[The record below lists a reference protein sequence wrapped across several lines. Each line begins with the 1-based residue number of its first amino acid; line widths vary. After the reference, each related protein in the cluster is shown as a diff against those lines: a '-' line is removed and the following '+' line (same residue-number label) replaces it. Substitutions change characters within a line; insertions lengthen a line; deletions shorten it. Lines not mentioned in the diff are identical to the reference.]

1 MKTVRNMKLL
11 KRLSGIVIAIA
22 ALLCAPAMHA
32 QTVTGAVTGIITDP
46 SGAVVPAAKVVA
58 HNMDTGVDSTAT
70 TNNAGSYNIK
80 FLPIGRYQ
88 VSVEATGFG
97 KETVPPF
104 TLEILQTAAFN
115 IQMKVGG
122 ADQTVNVSE
131 AAPILNTNDAT
142 LGETITANTIQN
154 FPLNGLDFSALT
166 LYVPGAVNTTGTSGT
181 TSIERSTQYTDS
193 IQLNGNRAQANNYT
207 LDGIDLNETFN
218 NLIAYS
224 PAPESLQEIKVL
236 TANSPADYSNVNGA
250 GVVSVLKSGTNQFHG
265 SAYGYLQDYRLNA
278 NSWTNKHADPI
289 IPTNSFSQDQ
299 FGGTFGGP
307 IKRDKLFFFVDYLGS
322 RFHTGGTSTASVFT
336 QAMRG
341 GDFSALLAGSNPIQL
356 YDPLNGFAPYAGDT
370 GVPITN
376 PVATYLF
383 AHPNLYPLPN
393 ATPSDGIAAN

>member
-1 MKTVRNMKLL
+1 MSHHPGVVQMMKTVRNMQLL

-22 ALLCAPAMHA
+22 TLLCAPVALHA
-32 QTVTGAVTGIITDP
+32 QTVTGNITGIVTDS
-46 SGAVVPAAKVVA
+46 SGAIIPKATVTAL
-58 HNMDTGVDSTAT
+58 NQDTGVSSSAN
-70 TNNAGSYNIK
+70 TNAAGLYRIE
-80 FLPIGRYQ
+80 FLPIGHYKVTVQ
-88 VSVEATGFG
+88 ATGFG
-97 KETVPPF
+97 TETLPPF
-104 TLEILQTAAFN
+104 SLEILQTVTFN
-115 IQMKVGG
+115 VHLKVGS
-122 ADQTVNVSE
+122 AAETVEVS
-131 AAPILNTNDAT
+131 AGAPILNTNDAT

-322 RFHTGGTSTASVFT
+322 RFHQGGTSQASVFT
-336 QAMRG
+336 QAMRN

-356 YDPLNGFAPYAGDT
+356 YDPLNGFAPYVGNT
-370 GVPITN
+370 GVPIVS
-376 PVATYLF
+376 PVAKFL
-383 AHPNLYPLPN
+383 
-393 ATPSDGIAAN
+393 